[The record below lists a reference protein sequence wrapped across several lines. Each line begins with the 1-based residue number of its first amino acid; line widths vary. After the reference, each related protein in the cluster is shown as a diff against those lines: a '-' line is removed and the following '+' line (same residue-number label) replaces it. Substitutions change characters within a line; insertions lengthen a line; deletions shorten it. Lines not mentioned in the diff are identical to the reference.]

1 MGEKEEIMSWEWTV
15 LYGLQRIH
23 QPWLDRL
30 MVFITHFA
38 TGGAFWICLGLLFL
52 FWKKSR
58 KMGLCILL
66 ALAMTYLF
74 GNLILK
80 NLFQRM
86 RPYWIDP
93 SVQILVAPLR
103 DYSFPSGHTMA
114 SFASA
119 QALYLNKSTWGLG
132 AFVLAGLIAFSR
144 LYLFVHFPTDVLGG
158 ILGGL
163 AWGYMAKKLLAKQ
176 SQKKNDQGFFS
187 SL

>member
-1 MGEKEEIMSWEWTV
+1 MSWEWTI
-15 LYGLQRIH
+15 LYGLQEIH
-23 QPWLDRL
+23 QAWLDKL

-66 ALAMTYLF
+66 AMAMTYLF

-93 SVQILVAPLR
+93 SVQILVGPLR
-103 DYSFPSGHTMA
+103 DYSFPSGHTMV

-119 QALYLNKSTWGLG
+119 QAIFFKQALLGPRGLCLG
-132 AFVLAGLIAFSR
+132 WTYR
-144 LYLFVHFPTDVLGG
+144 LFKTLPFCPLSHRYPGRNLGG
-158 ILGGL
+158 TGL
-163 AWGYMAKKLLAKQ
+163 WLYGQTIAR
-176 SQKKNDQGFFS
+176 
-187 SL
+187 

>member
-1 MGEKEEIMSWEWTV
+1 MSWEWTI
-15 LYGLQRIH
+15 LYGLQGIH
-23 QPWLDRL
+23 QAWLDKL

-66 ALAMTYLF
+66 AMAMTYFF

-93 SVQILVAPLR
+93 SVQILVGPLR
-103 DYSFPSGHTMA
+103 DYSFPSGHTMV

-119 QALYLNKSTWGLG
+119 QAIFLNKPSWGLG

-144 LYLFVHFPTDVLGG
+144 LYLFVHFPTDILGG
-158 ILGGL
+158 ILVGL
-163 AWGYMAKKLLAKQ
+163 ACGYMAKQLLDKI
-176 SQKKNDQGFFS
+176 SQKKKDQGFFS